1 MKDILKI
8 PQGNYFSCSFSP
20 ELLTNGEKDAS
31 LELQNLEVSFVP
43 ASGIVRPVH
52 AEKNESKYVI
62 ELPTD
67 FALGT
72 YGLKFVGTL
81 TNGRQVK
88 FVENPFIEV
97 TAHEL
102 HTPKNVLFE
111 YSLNS
116 LNVPTYP
123 EQEPETED
131 QVIPTPSGTPNI
143 EGHRQGSLAIPEES
157 KVISSEGSGEGAG
170 SDETQVNN

>member
-1 MKDILKI
+1 MKDIFKI

-31 LELQNLEVSFVP
+31 LELHNLEVSFVP

-72 YGLKFVGTL
+72 YGIKFVGTL

-102 HTPKNVLFE
+102 HTPENVLFE

-131 QVIPTPSGTPNI
+131 QVIPTPSAAPNI
-143 EGHRQGSLAIPEES
+143 EDNVQGSLSIPEES
-157 KVISSEGSGEGAG
+157 NAISSEGTGSG
-170 SDETQVNN
+170 ETQVNN